1 MNNIFTPEALKKY
14 SSGTYG
20 IGEWVKRNGIW
31 SMRISPASF
40 YYKVDTEENKKKTHG
55 VLSEEINPK
64 KRYLLDLWI
73 DSDDIF
79 YSGVNDNVPG
89 GIGVLYSDG
98 SSHTYTTIGN
108 KSNPKGFQHLR
119 LITEKDFYNG
129 FNIYYYINTPAYYR
143 WDSSITEII
152 DTDINKQGII
162 NTGILSDNSESM
174 QINNGGGFIRVNL
187 SNYKIWVI

>member
-1 MNNIFTPEALKKY
+1 MNNILTPEALKKY
-14 SSGTYG
+14 ANRTTYS
-20 IGEWVKRNGIW
+20 GEWVKRNGVW
-31 SMRISPASF
+31 SMCISPQTF
-40 YYKVDTEENKKKTHG
+40 YYGTDTEENKKKSHG

-98 SSHTYTTIGN
+98 TSHTYVTVGD

-129 FNIYYYINTPAYYR
+129 FNIYYYVATPAYYR
-143 WDSSITEII
+143 WDSSITEIT

-174 QINNGGGFIRVNL
+174 QINNGGGGIYTSEFIEL
-187 SNYKIWVI
+187 